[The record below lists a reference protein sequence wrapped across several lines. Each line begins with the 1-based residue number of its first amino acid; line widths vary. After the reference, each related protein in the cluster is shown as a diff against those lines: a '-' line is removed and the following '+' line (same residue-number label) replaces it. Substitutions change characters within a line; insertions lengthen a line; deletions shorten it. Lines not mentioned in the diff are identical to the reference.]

1 MKGLRFVLVVCC
13 AALVSPA
20 FARQPD
26 GVIRGGDPPAMA
38 QGKPRLGVKLISS
51 PDDNAPGAMILEVMS
66 GFAAE
71 VSGLQNGDRVTRIG
85 DDAIVDTDAFRDAIS
100 KMNDGDTRTFVV
112 YRDDRQVE
120 IPVKLTAPRPDAPGQ
135 RPPTHPALRDELLR
149 LRETDQAGR
158 RQLMEGTVPEDQ
170 RQKVMEEMHETDAKN
185 RARLK
190 EIIAQHGF
198 PTVSMVGEDAA
209 GAAFLLLQHA
219 DAEPELQ
226 QKMLPVLEALA
237 GKGEASKGNVAYLA
251 DRVRNAQNQPQL
263 YATQYTGQPQPDGT
277 IEFRPP
283 VVEDPA
289 NLDKRR
295 RAMGLEPWAM
305 YERRMAELQGRE
317 PFEKVRGPG
326 E

>member
-1 MKGLRFVLVVCC
+1 MKGLRFVLVACC
-13 AALVSPA
+13 AALVAPTI
-20 FARQPD
+20 ARQPD
-26 GVIRGGDPPAMA
+26 GVIRGGDPPAIA

-51 PDDNAPGAMILEVMS
+51 PDDNAPGAIILEVIS

-71 VSGLQNGDRVTRIG
+71 ASGLQNGDRVTRIG
-85 DDAIVDTDAFRDAIS
+85 DDAVVDTDAFRDAIS
-100 KMNDGDTRTFVV
+100 KMNDGDTRVFVV
-112 YRDDRQVE
+112 YRDEAPIE

-135 RPPTHPALRDELLR
+135 RPPTNPALRDELLR

-158 RQLMEGTVPEDQ
+158 RVLMDGSAPEAK
-170 RQKVMEEMHETDAKN
+170 RQKIMEEMRETDARN

-209 GAAFLLLQHA
+209 GAAFLILQHA
-219 DAEPELQ
+219 DAEPEFQ
-226 QKMLPVLEALA
+226 QRMLPVVEQLA
-237 GKGEASKGNVAYLA
+237 TKGEASKTSVAYLT
-251 DRVRNAQNQPQL
+251 DRVRNAQNQPQW
-263 YATQYTGQPQPDGT
+263 YATQYTGVPQPDGT
-277 IEFRPP
+277 IRFNPP

-295 RAMGLEPWAM
+295 RAMGLEPWSM
-305 YERRMAELQGRE
+305 YEARMAEMQGRE
-317 PFEKVRGPG
+317 PFERVRGPG